1 LKIIPSVLVLLL
13 LIGCSKEEKNTEI
26 DLSSLPIQTN
36 FKIDDFT
43 SAKECKEC
51 HPSYYKEWSGSMHAY
66 SMTDPVWV
74 ASQMSR
80 QTYYAD
86 QGIEIGDLCLQ
97 CHSPV
102 AYLTGY
108 ISDHQNLT
116 AEAIASLPEQIQEG
130 VTCEVCH
137 AVTHIPPPTNIEPQK
152 GKYTDATYYMY
163 LDGTQYGVIK
173 DPMGND
179 FHASVYHP
187 DYDRSE
193 YCRNCHNLSVNGV
206 DAEVNQFEWEGSA
219 FQAMGVECQTCHMPL
234 YTGQAAEGGPVR
246 ENLHRHWFP
255 GLDEALIDFPYR
267 DELKTAVGNLL
278 ANSAELNLT
287 DTFPDTLTT
296 GDTLGVD
303 LIVTNNAGHKFP
315 TSVPFVRQLWIE
327 LIATVNGDTIFT
339 SGTLN
344 SDGDLNDFHIDP
356 QRLLDPQLKLF
367 NSVLYN
373 AAGDSGLNALSV
385 EEMVRMTDNAL
396 PVGGSRIVHYTIP
409 VPTNLTGSWQ
419 LTARLRFR
427 AFPPFVLRGAGLE
440 ALISEMEIYTID
452 ALSASATVVSG

>member
-1 LKIIPSVLVLLL
+1 MKFLTSLFVLLL
-13 LIGCSKEEKNTEI
+13 FMGCAKESKTEV
-26 DLSSLPIQTN
+26 DLSSLPIQTD

-43 SAKECKEC
+43 SAKECEGC
-51 HPSYYKEWSGSMHAY
+51 HPTYYKEWSGSMHAY

-74 ASQMSR
+74 ASQISR

-108 ISDHQNLT
+108 ISDHQNLA
-116 AEAIASLPEQIQEG
+116 AEVIATLPVQIQEG
-130 VTCEVCH
+130 ITCEVCH
-137 AVTHIPPPTNIEPQK
+137 AVTHLPPPTNIEPQK
-152 GKYTDATYYMY
+152 GKYTDATYYLY
-163 LDGTQYGVIK
+163 LNGTQYGVIK
-173 DPMGND
+173 DPQENN
-179 FHASVYHP
+179 FHPSGYHP
-187 DYDRSE
+187 GYERSE
-193 YCRNCHNLSVNGV
+193 YCQNCHNLSVNGV

-255 GLDEALIDFPYR
+255 GIDEALIDFPYR
-267 DELKTAVGNLL
+267 DELQTAVEDLL

-287 DTFPDTLTT
+287 GTFPDTLTT
-296 GDTLGVD
+296 GDTLGLE
-303 LIVTNNAGHKFP
+303 LIVSNNAGHKFP

-327 LIATVNGDTIFT
+327 LIAMVGSDTVFT

-344 SDGDLNDFHIDP
+344 NDGDLNDFHVDP
-356 QRLLDPQLKLF
+356 QHLLDPQLTLF

-373 AAGDSGLNALSV
+373 AAGDSGLQALSV
-385 EEMVRMTDNAL
+385 EEMVRMRDNAL
-396 PVGGSRIVHYTIP
+396 PQGGSRIVHYTIP
-409 VPTNLTGSWQ
+409 IPATLTGTWQ

-427 AFPPFVLRGAGLE
+427 AFPPFVLRGASLDD
-440 ALISEMEIYTID
+440 LISEMEIYTID
-452 ALSASATVVSG
+452 ALSVTATVVSG